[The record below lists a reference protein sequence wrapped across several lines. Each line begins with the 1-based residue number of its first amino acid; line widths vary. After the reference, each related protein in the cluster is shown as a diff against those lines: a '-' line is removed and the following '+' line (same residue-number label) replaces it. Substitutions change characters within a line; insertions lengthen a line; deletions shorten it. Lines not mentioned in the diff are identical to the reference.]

1 MKKRCRGGDDSD
13 DDGDGLSTVKCV
25 LRQDRNNPIDES
37 LLSLDDATIGLLDRS
52 TSMSYSCDSFEMFDN
67 LGKPECSR
75 SYWHVLKY
83 YGRCNLS
90 EVDALCDDPPM
101 DQDGCF

>member
-25 LRQDRNNPIDES
+25 LKQDGPIDES
-37 LLSLDDATIGLLDRS
+37 PLSLDGATIELLDRS
-52 TSMSYSCDSFEMFDN
+52 TSMSYFCDSFEMFDN

-83 YGRCNLS
+83 YGKCNLT